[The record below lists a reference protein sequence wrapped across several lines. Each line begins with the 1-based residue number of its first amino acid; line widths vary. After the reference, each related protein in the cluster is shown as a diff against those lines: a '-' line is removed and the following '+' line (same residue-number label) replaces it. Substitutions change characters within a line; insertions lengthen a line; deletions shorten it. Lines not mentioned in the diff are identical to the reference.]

1 MKLLKFYADWCGP
14 CKMQTSIIKN
24 LGEKIN
30 IPIEEIDIEEN
41 LGMSKIYAVRSV
53 PTLILLDE
61 TGEEIKRNVGV
72 LKEKD
77 LLEFITNDK
86 EN

>member
-24 LGEKIN
+24 LGEKIT

-41 LGMSKIYAVRSV
+41 MGMSKIYAVRSV

-77 LLEFITNDK
+77 LLKFIANDK

>member
-24 LGEKIN
+24 LGEKIT

-77 LLEFITNDK
+77 LLEFITIEND
-86 EN
+86 